1 MRKTGLTTILKSG
14 WMTLA
19 IIALLAAI
27 IALNWYFYISIRDN
41 LDEELGLRLQA
52 IASLVASS
60 IDVESVPVLRP
71 KEWEPLRLTSITEQL
86 QRQRQEYSLS
96 NIVLIREDGITLL
109 SLNAIYLPD
118 EYYPNYD
125 MDSEAMTRTIS
136 GSTAATR
143 LYRTSAGEYMKAGY
157 APAYAPNGEALFA
170 VGVEA
175 SVDFLHG
182 LRNLRAILMTATGVS
197 VIGIALFISF
207 VVKATQ
213 SLIRA
218 RESLLQSESLAIMG
232 RMAAGIAHE
241 IRNPLFII
249 QSSAERLKKMHPE
262 DSKDINTFIIEEVAR
277 LDETLRDYLLFARNE
292 PAPRGPLDLT
302 VTLRRS
308 IRMIEESTQ
317 ETGIELLREILPEE
331 APFHGEEKRLQQS
344 FLNILL
350 NSQQALGSEGTIKV
364 SMALAGKYY
373 ILIFEDD
380 GPGIPEKEMERIFE
394 PFHTTKKTG
403 SGLGLAIVKKV
414 IEEHGGHIEIKSEPD
429 AGTKVTVRLPSA
441 APEAGLSREEVVE

>member
-1 MRKTGLTTILKSG
+1 MKSG
-14 WMTLA
+14 WLTFA
-19 IIALLAAI
+19 IIVLLAAI
-27 IALNWYFYISIRDN
+27 ITLNWYFYIRIRDG

-52 IASLVASS
+52 IASLVASR
-60 IDVESVPVLRP
+60 IDAESVPVLRP
-71 KEWEPLRLTSITEQL
+71 KEWEPLQLTAVTEQL
-86 QRQRQEYSLS
+86 QRQRREYSLS

-109 SLNAIYLPD
+109 SLNAIYLPE

-125 MDSEAMTRTIS
+125 MDSEAVTRAIS
-136 GSTAATR
+136 GSTAAPR
-143 LYRTSAGEYMKAGY
+143 LYRAAAGEYLKAGY
-157 APAYAPNGEALFA
+157 APASAPNDEALFA

-182 LRNLRAILMTATGVS
+182 LRNLRAILMTTTVIS
-197 VIGIALFISF
+197 IIGITLFITF

-213 SLIRA
+213 SLILA
-218 RESLLQSESLAIMG
+218 RESLLQSESLATMG

-262 DSKDINTFIIEEVAR
+262 DSKDINTFIIEEVSR
-277 LDETLRDYLLFARNE
+277 LDDTLRDYLLFARNE
-292 PAPRGPLDLT
+292 PAPRGYLDLA

-308 IRMIEESTQ
+308 IRMIKESTKD
-317 ETGIELLREILPEE
+317 TGIELVQEILPEE

-350 NSQQALGSEGTIKV
+350 NSQQALDSEGTIKV
-364 SMALAGKYY
+364 SMAPAGKYY

-414 IEEHGGHIEIKSEPD
+414 IEEHGGQIEIESERA
-429 AGTKVTVRLPSA
+429 AGTKVTVRLPST
-441 APEAGLSREEVVE
+441 APDAGLSMGEVTE

>member
-1 MRKTGLTTILKSG
+1 MKSG
-14 WMTLA
+14 WLTFA
-19 IIALLAAI
+19 IIALLTAI
-27 IALNWYFYISIRDN
+27 ITLNWYFYIRIRDG

-52 IASLVASS
+52 IASLVASR
-60 IDVESVPVLRP
+60 IDAESVPVLLP
-71 KEWEPLRLTSITEQL
+71 KEWEPLHLTAVTEQL
-86 QRQRQEYSLS
+86 QSQRREYSLS

-125 MDSEAMTRTIS
+125 MDSEAVTRAIS

-143 LYRTSAGEYMKAGY
+143 LYRAAAGEYLKAGY
-157 APAYAPNGEALFA
+157 APASAPNGEALFA

-182 LRNLRAILMTATGVS
+182 LRNLRAILMTATVIS
-197 VIGIALFISF
+197 IIGITLFITF

-213 SLIRA
+213 SLLRA
-218 RESLLQSESLAIMG
+218 RESLLQSESLATMG

-262 DSKDINTFIIEEVAR
+262 DSKDINTFIIEEVSR
-277 LDETLRDYLLFARNE
+277 LDDTLRDYLLFARNE
-292 PAPRGPLDLT
+292 PAPKGPLDLT

-308 IRMIEESTQ
+308 IRMIKESTQ
-317 ETGIELLREILPEE
+317 DTGIELVQEILPED

-350 NSQQALGSEGTIKV
+350 NSQQALDSEGTIKV
-364 SMALAGKYY
+364 SMTLTGKYY

-414 IEEHGGHIEIKSEPD
+414 IEEHDGRIEIESERN

-441 APEAGLSREEVVE
+441 APDAGLSRGEVAE